1 MKKALALVLTITML
15 FAFCTG
21 MAEGWTA
28 IEPNTGG
35 ESTQAEGGTGLGDI
49 TDDSNEEPEYIPY
62 SSFEDPDDSYES
74 EIPEDMRHI
83 YLDESRLPGGIA
95 PYAVRGVD
103 TYDVRKV
110 RVLISQRNHSES
122 TVRIY
127 GSYAVHDAAG
137 NALFIAQD
145 EAAYTVKAENS
156 AVSLYSAFGT
166 LLYSGASVSFK
177 EFESSHAN
185 NCVKVDSVSMG
196 NSDTDRTYRGDLNI
210 YYFDKTGSYSKRWA
224 GLYLVNNVYMEDYIQ
239 GVVAAEMG
247 KENKQNQAK
256 GWPVEAQKAQAVA
269 ARTFAMNKTGSS
281 LVFDVYDTSKSQA
294 YFGITDWCKA
304 AVQAT
309 AGQILYYD
317 NKVLR
322 VHYTGTNGGD
332 TEVTANYWGEGEK
345 DCGKESVR
353 EDVYDLMV
361 SGKDYVEYAEIPV
374 NYNASN
380 KYVKSLVANVLIP
393 NLTASGYA
401 VSSAAYQSLSIS
413 VPKCLDMSCTHHNRK
428 NMPADQVCNHFC
440 SVDIAFHGVTVNGVQ
455 QIGTV
460 NTNVSEKDFYVNPAN
475 GRPLGFFVTGGLN
488 CYWLKENVT
497 NGVVTSYTIRHARN
511 ASGTGLSQYGAKY
524 RALAGHIYENIL
536 AFYYPDS
543 TIEPLASDIS
553 RPAIQAKP
561 SVKYDARVLGSTA
574 RVFAKKNAAADAIAT
589 IQAGNTVF
597 VDEISGKWAHVSC
610 GSISGYIAASTL
622 ERTAV
627 QVTTANISKNISVW
641 PEPDSMTTAV
651 CTIDKGTVLELI
663 EANAAPGWHKVN
675 TTSGAG
681 YIPARYS
688 SLIFQGSGEQFDEP
702 TGLEDSLSYYGA
714 AIKLT
719 GDYGIR
725 VRFGIDIAA
734 HDGGTIAG
742 YTIKEYGVIADGE
755 KQRAYYTENGAK
767 YDKVSAVA
775 DGMALFAAN
784 IDNIA
789 ALKAE
794 HSFVPYIIAEN
805 AKGEITH
812 YGDEVKLSV
821 YSVAIKLADEYA
833 ADSAEGQYIAALIAQ
848 ANAE

>member
-1 MKKALALVLTITML
+1 ML

-35 ESTQAEGGTGLGDI
+35 ESTQAEGGTGGDYVNG
-49 TDDSNEEPEYIPY
+49 NEEPEYIPC

-74 EIPEDMRHI
+74 EVPEDMRHI

-127 GSYAVHDAAG
+127 GNYAVHDAAG

-177 EFESSHAN
+177 EFESGHAN

-196 NSDTDRTYRGDLNI
+196 NSDTDRTYRGDMNI

-269 ARTFAMNKTGSS
+269 ARTFAMNKTRSS

-345 DCGKESVR
+345 GCGKESVR
-353 EDVYDLMV
+353 EDIYDLMV

-393 NLTASGYA
+393 NLNASGYN

-440 SVDIAFHGVTVNGVQ
+440 SVDIAFYGVTINGTQ

-460 NTNVSEKDFYVNPAN
+460 STNVGEKDFYVD
-475 GRPLGFFVTGGLN
+475 RPLEFFVTGKLKY
-488 CYWLKENVT
+488 YWLKENVT

-524 RALAGHIYENIL
+524 RALEGHKYDAIL
-536 AFYYPDS
+536 DFYFPQS
-543 TIEPLASDIS
+543 SIAPLASDIS

-561 SVKYDARVLGSTA
+561 SVRYDARVLGSTA
-574 RVFAKKNAAADAIAT
+574 RVFSQKSAAADAIAT

-610 GSISGYIAASTL
+610 GSVSGYIAASTL
-622 ERTAV
+622 ERTPV
-627 QVTTANISKNISVW
+627 RVTTANISKNISVW
-641 PEPDSMTTAV
+641 PEPDSMTTAL
-651 CTIDKGTVLELI
+651 CTVEKGTVLELI

-675 TTSGAG
+675 TASGAG

-688 SLIFQGSGEQFDEP
+688 TLIFQGSGEQFDEP
-702 TGLEDSLSYYGA
+702 TGLEGSLSYYGA
-714 AIKLT
+714 AIKLS

-755 KQRAYYTENGAK
+755 KQRAYYTENATR

>member
-1 MKKALALVLTITML
+1 MKKALASVLTITML

-35 ESTQAEGGTGLGDI
+35 ESTQAEGGTGGDYVNG
-49 TDDSNEEPEYIPY
+49 NEEPEYIPC

-74 EIPEDMRHI
+74 EVPEDMRHI

-127 GSYAVHDAAG
+127 GNYAVHDAAG

-177 EFESSHAN
+177 EFESGHAN

-196 NSDTDRTYRGDLNI
+196 NKDTDRTYRGDLNI

-256 GWPVEAQKAQAVA
+256 GWPAEAQKAQAVA
-269 ARTFAMNKTGSS
+269 ARTFAMNKTRSS

-345 DCGKESVR
+345 GCGKESVR

-380 KYVKSLVANVLIP
+380 KYVKSLVDNVLIP

-440 SVDIAFHGVTVNGVQ
+440 SVDIAFYGVTINGTQ

-460 NTNVSEKDFYVNPAN
+460 STNVGEKDFYVD
-475 GRPLGFFVTGGLN
+475 RPLEFFVTGKLKY
-488 CYWLKENVT
+488 YWLKENVT

-524 RALAGHIYENIL
+524 RALDGHKYDAIL
-536 AFYYPDS
+536 DFYFPQS
-543 TIEPLASDIS
+543 SIAPLASDIS

-574 RVFAKKNAAADAIAT
+574 RVFSQKNAAADAIAT

-610 GSISGYIAASTL
+610 GSASGYIAASTL
-622 ERTAV
+622 ERTPV
-627 QVTTANISKNISVW
+627 RVTTANISKSISVW
-641 PEPDSMTTAV
+641 PEPDSMTTAL
-651 CTIDKGTVLELI
+651 CTVEKGTVLELI

-675 TTSGAG
+675 TASGAG

-688 SLIFQGSGEQFDEP
+688 TLIFQGSGEQFDEP

-714 AIKLT
+714 AIKLS

-725 VRFGIDIAA
+725 VRFGIEIAA

-821 YSVAIKLADEYA
+821 YSVALKLADEYA

>member
-1 MKKALALVLTITML
+1 MKKALASVLTITML

-35 ESTQAEGGTGLGDI
+35 EGTQAEGGTGGDYVNG
-49 TDDSNEEPEYIPY
+49 NEEPEYIPC

-74 EIPEDMRHI
+74 EVPEDMRHI

-137 NALFIAQD
+137 NALFIAED

-177 EFESSHAN
+177 EFESGHAN

-196 NSDTDRTYRGDLNI
+196 NKDTDRTYRGDLNI

-224 GLYLVNNVYMEDYIQ
+224 GLYLVNNVYIEDYIQ

-269 ARTFAMNKTGSS
+269 ARTFAMNKTRSS

-345 DCGKESVR
+345 GCGKESVR

-413 VPKCLDMSCTHHNRK
+413 VPKCTIASCTHHNRSS
-428 NMPADQVCNHFC
+428 MTADQVCNHFC
-440 SVDIAFHGVTVNGVQ
+440 SVDIVFYGVTINGTQ

-460 NTNVSEKDFYVNPAN
+460 STNVGEKDFYVD
-475 GRPLGFFVTGGLN
+475 RPLEFFDTGKLKY
-488 CYWLKENVT
+488 YWLKENVT

-524 RALAGHIYENIL
+524 RALEGHKYDAIL
-536 AFYYPDS
+536 DFYFPQSSIDS
-543 TIEPLASDIS
+543 LASDIS

-561 SVKYDARVLGSTA
+561 SVRYDARVLGNDA
-574 RVFAKKNAAADAIAT
+574 RVFSQKSAAADAIAT

-610 GSISGYIAASTL
+610 GSVSGYIAASTL

-627 QVTTANISKNISVW
+627 RVTTANISKNISVW
-641 PEPDSMTTAV
+641 PEPDSMTTAL
-651 CTIDKGTVLELI
+651 CTVEKGTVLELI

-675 TTSGAG
+675 TTSGVG

-688 SLIFQGSGEQFDEP
+688 TLIFQGSGEQFDEP

-714 AIKLT
+714 AIKLS

-755 KQRAYYTENGAK
+755 KQRAYYTENATR

>member
-35 ESTQAEGGTGLGDI
+35 ESTQAEGGTGGDYVNGN
-49 TDDSNEEPEYIPY
+49 DEPEYIPC

-127 GSYAVHDAAG
+127 GNYAVHDAAG
-137 NALFIAQD
+137 NALFIAED

-177 EFESSHAN
+177 EFESGHAN

-269 ARTFAMNKTGSS
+269 ARTFAMNKTRSS

-332 TEVTANYWGEGEK
+332 TEVTANYWGEGETG
-345 DCGKESVR
+345 CGKESVR
-353 EDVYDLMV
+353 EDIYDLMV
-361 SGKDYVEYAEIPV
+361 SGKNYVEYVEIPV
-374 NYNASN
+374 SYIASN
-380 KYVKSLVANVLIP
+380 AYVQSLVANVLIP
-393 NLTASGYA
+393 NLNASGYN

-440 SVDIAFHGVTVNGVQ
+440 SVDIAFYGVTINGTQ

-460 NTNVSEKDFYVNPAN
+460 STNVGEKDFYVNPAN
-475 GRPLGFFVTGGLN
+475 GRPLGFFVTGGLK

-524 RALAGHIYENIL
+524 RALDGHKYDSIL
-536 AFYYPDS
+536 DFYFPQS
-543 TIEPLASDIS
+543 TIAPLASDIS

-561 SVKYDARVLGSTA
+561 SVRYDARVLGSTA
-574 RVFAKKNAAADAIAT
+574 RVFSQKSAASAVIAA

-597 VDEISGKWAHVSC
+597 VDDISGKWAHVSC
-610 GSISGYIAASTL
+610 GSVSGYIAASTL
-622 ERTAV
+622 ERTPV
-627 QVTTANISKNISVW
+627 RVTTANISKNISVW
-641 PEPDSMTTAV
+641 PEPDSMTTAL
-651 CTIDKGTVLELI
+651 CTVDKGTVLELI

-675 TTSGAG
+675 TTSGVG
-681 YIPARYS
+681 YIPVRYS
-688 SLIFQGSGEQFDEP
+688 ALIFQGSGEQLDEP
-702 TGLEDSLSYYGA
+702 TGLEGSLSYYGA
-714 AIKLT
+714 AIKLS

-725 VRFGIDIAA
+725 VRFGIEIAA

-794 HSFVPYIIAEN
+794 HSFRPYIIAEN

-833 ADSAEGQYIAALIAQ
+833 ADSAEGQYIAALIAK

>member
-1 MKKALALVLTITML
+1 MKKALASVLTITML

-35 ESTQAEGGTGLGDI
+35 ESTQAEGGTGGDYVNG
-49 TDDSNEEPEYIPY
+49 NEEPEYIPC

-177 EFESSHAN
+177 EFESGHAN

-196 NSDTDRTYRGDLNI
+196 NKDTDRTYRGDLNI

-224 GLYLVNNVYMEDYIQ
+224 GLYLVNNVYIEDYIQ

-269 ARTFAMNKTGSS
+269 ARTFAMNKTRSS

-332 TEVTANYWGEGEK
+332 TEVKANYWGEGEK
-345 DCGKESVR
+345 GCGKESVR

-413 VPKCLDMSCTHHNRK
+413 VPKCTIASCTHHNRSS
-428 NMPADQVCNHFC
+428 MTADQVCNHFC
-440 SVDIAFHGVTVNGVQ
+440 SVDIVFYGVTINGTQ

-460 NTNVSEKDFYVNPAN
+460 STNVGEKDFYVD
-475 GRPLGFFVTGGLN
+475 RPLEFFDTGKLKY
-488 CYWLKENVT
+488 YWLKENVT

-524 RALAGHIYENIL
+524 RALEGHKYDAIL
-536 AFYYPDS
+536 DFYFPQSSIDS
-543 TIEPLASDIS
+543 LASDIS

-561 SVKYDARVLGSTA
+561 SVRYDARVLGNDA
-574 RVFAKKNAAADAIAT
+574 RVFSQKSAAADAIAT

-610 GSISGYIAASTL
+610 GSVSGYIAASTL

-627 QVTTANISKNISVW
+627 RVTTANISKNISVW
-641 PEPDSMTTAV
+641 PEPDSMTTAL
-651 CTIDKGTVLELI
+651 CTVEKGTVLELI

-675 TTSGAG
+675 TTSGVG

-688 SLIFQGSGEQFDEP
+688 TLIFQGSGEQFDEP

-714 AIKLT
+714 AIKLS

-794 HSFVPYIIAEN
+794 YSFRPYIIAEN

-821 YSVAIKLADEYA
+821 YSVALKLADEYA

>member
-1 MKKALALVLTITML
+1 MKKALASVLTITML

-35 ESTQAEGGTGLGDI
+35 ESTQAEGGTGGDYVNG
-49 TDDSNEEPEYIPY
+49 NEEPEYIPC

-74 EIPEDMRHI
+74 EVPEDMRHI

-127 GSYAVHDAAG
+127 GNYAVHDAAG
-137 NALFIAQD
+137 NALFIAED

-177 EFESSHAN
+177 EFESGHAN

-196 NSDTDRTYRGDLNI
+196 NKDTDRTYRGDLNI

-256 GWPVEAQKAQAVA
+256 GWPAEAQKAQAVA
-269 ARTFAMNKTGSS
+269 ARTFAMNKTRSS

-345 DCGKESVR
+345 GCGKESVR

-380 KYVKSLVANVLIP
+380 KYVKSLVDNVLIP

-440 SVDIAFHGVTVNGVQ
+440 SVDIAFYGVTINGTQ

-460 NTNVSEKDFYVNPAN
+460 STNVGEKDFYVD
-475 GRPLGFFVTGGLN
+475 RPLEFFVTGKLKY
-488 CYWLKENVT
+488 YWLKENVT

-524 RALAGHIYENIL
+524 RALDGHKYDAIL
-536 AFYYPDS
+536 DFYFPQS
-543 TIEPLASDIS
+543 SIAPLASDIS

-589 IQAGNTVF
+589 IQADNTVF
-597 VDEISGKWAHVSC
+597 VNEISGKWAHVSC
-610 GSISGYIAASTL
+610 GSASGYIAASTL
-622 ERTAV
+622 ERTPV
-627 QVTTANISKNISVW
+627 RVTTANISKSISVW
-641 PEPDSMTTAV
+641 PEPDSMTTAL
-651 CTIDKGTVLELI
+651 CTVEKGTVLELI

-675 TTSGAG
+675 TASGAG
-681 YIPARYS
+681 YIPVRYS
-688 SLIFQGSGEQFDEP
+688 ALIFQGSGEQLDEP

-714 AIKLT
+714 AIKLS

-821 YSVAIKLADEYA
+821 YSVALKLADEYA

>member
-1 MKKALALVLTITML
+1 MKKALASVLTITML

-35 ESTQAEGGTGLGDI
+35 ESTQAEGGTGGDYVNG
-49 TDDSNEEPEYIPY
+49 NEEPEYIPC

-74 EIPEDMRHI
+74 EVPEDMRHI

-127 GSYAVHDAAG
+127 GNYAVHDAAG

-177 EFESSHAN
+177 EFESGHAN

-196 NSDTDRTYRGDLNI
+196 NKDTDRTYRGDLNI

-256 GWPVEAQKAQAVA
+256 GWPAEAQKAQAVA
-269 ARTFAMNKTGSS
+269 ARTFAMNKTRSS

-294 YFGITDWCKA
+294 YFVITDWCKA

-345 DCGKESVR
+345 GCGKESVR

-380 KYVKSLVANVLIP
+380 KYVKSLVDNVLIP

-440 SVDIAFHGVTVNGVQ
+440 SVDIAFYGVTINGTQ

-460 NTNVSEKDFYVNPAN
+460 STNVGEKDFYVD
-475 GRPLGFFVTGGLN
+475 RPLEFFVTGKLKY
-488 CYWLKENVT
+488 YWLKENVT

-524 RALAGHIYENIL
+524 RALDGHKYDAIL
-536 AFYYPDS
+536 DFYFPQS
-543 TIEPLASDIS
+543 SIAPLASDIS

-589 IQAGNTVF
+589 IQADNTVF
-597 VDEISGKWAHVSC
+597 VNEISGKWAHVSC
-610 GSISGYIAASTL
+610 GSASGYIAASTL
-622 ERTAV
+622 ERTPV
-627 QVTTANISKNISVW
+627 RVTTANISKSISVW
-641 PEPDSMTTAV
+641 PEPDSMTTAL
-651 CTIDKGTVLELI
+651 CTVEKGTVLELI
-663 EANAAPGWHKVN
+663 EANAVPGWHKVN
-675 TTSGAG
+675 TASGAG
-681 YIPARYS
+681 YIPVRYS
-688 SLIFQGSGEQFDEP
+688 ALIFQGSGEQFDEP

-714 AIKLT
+714 AIKLS

-821 YSVAIKLADEYA
+821 YSVALKLADEYA

>member
-1 MKKALALVLTITML
+1 MKKTLALVLTITML

-35 ESTQAEGGTGLGDI
+35 ESTQAEGGTGGDYVNG
-49 TDDSNEEPEYIPY
+49 NEEPEYIPC

-110 RVLISQRNHSES
+110 RVLLSQKDHTMS
-122 TVRIY
+122 TIRTY
-127 GSYAVHDAAG
+127 GNYAVHDAAG
-137 NALFIAQD
+137 NALFIAED

-269 ARTFAMNKTGSS
+269 ARTFAMTKTRSS
-281 LVFDVYDTSKSQA
+281 LVFDVDDTSKSQA

-304 AVQAT
+304 AVPAT
-309 AGQILYYD
+309 AGNILYYEG
-317 NKVLR
+317 KVLR

-345 DCGKESVR
+345 GCGKESVR
-353 EDVYDLMV
+353 EDIYDLKV
-361 SGKDYVEYAEIPV
+361 SGKNYVEYVEIPV
-374 NYNASN
+374 SYIASN
-380 KYVKSLVANVLIP
+380 AYVQSLVANVLIP
-393 NLTASGYA
+393 NLNASGYN

-440 SVDIAFHGVTVNGVQ
+440 SVDIAFYGVTVNGVQ

-475 GRPLGFFVTGGLN
+475 GRPLGFFVTGGLK

-497 NGVVTSYTIRHARN
+497 NGIVTSYTIRHARN

-524 RALAGHIYENIL
+524 RALEGHKYDAIL
-536 AFYYPDS
+536 DFYFPQSSIDS
-543 TIEPLASDIS
+543 LASDIS

-622 ERTAV
+622 ERTPV
-627 QVTTANISKNISVW
+627 RVTTANISKNISVW
-641 PEPDSMTTAV
+641 PEPDSMTTAL
-651 CTIDKGTVLELI
+651 CTVEKGTVLELI

-675 TTSGAG
+675 TASGAG
-681 YIPARYS
+681 YIPVRYS
-688 SLIFQGSGEQFDEP
+688 ALIFQGSGEQFDEP
-702 TGLEDSLSYYGA
+702 TGLEGSLSYYGA
-714 AIKLT
+714 AIKLS

-725 VRFGIDIAA
+725 VRFGIEIAA

-821 YSVAIKLADEYA
+821 YSVAEKLKGEYA
-833 ADSAEGQYIAALIAQ
+833 QDSAEGQYIAALIAQ

>member
-1 MKKALALVLTITML
+1 MKKALASVLTITML

-35 ESTQAEGGTGLGDI
+35 ESTQAEGGTGGDYVNG
-49 TDDSNEEPEYIPY
+49 NEEPEYIPC

-74 EIPEDMRHI
+74 EVPEDMRHI

-127 GSYAVHDAAG
+127 GNYAVHDAAG

-177 EFESSHAN
+177 EFESGHAN

-256 GWPVEAQKAQAVA
+256 GWPAEAQKAQAVA
-269 ARTFAMNKTGSS
+269 ARTFAMNKTRSS

-332 TEVTANYWGEGEK
+332 TEVTANYWGEGETG
-345 DCGKESVR
+345 CGKESVR
-353 EDVYDLMV
+353 EDIYDLMV
-361 SGKDYVEYAEIPV
+361 SGKNYVEYAEIPV

-393 NLTASGYA
+393 NLNASGYN

-440 SVDIAFHGVTVNGVQ
+440 SVDIAFYGVTINGTQ

-460 NTNVSEKDFYVNPAN
+460 STNVGEKDFYVD
-475 GRPLGFFVTGGLN
+475 RPLEFFVTGKLKY
-488 CYWLKENVT
+488 YWLKENVT

-524 RALAGHIYENIL
+524 RALDGHKYDAIL
-536 AFYYPDS
+536 DFYFPQS
-543 TIEPLASDIS
+543 SIAPLASDIS

-574 RVFAKKNAAADAIAT
+574 RVFSQKSAAADAIAT

-610 GSISGYIAASTL
+610 GSVSGYIAASTL
-622 ERTAV
+622 ERTPV
-627 QVTTANISKNISVW
+627 RVTTANISKNISVW
-641 PEPDSMTTAV
+641 PEPDSMTTAL
-651 CTIDKGTVLELI
+651 CTVEKGTVLELI

-675 TTSGAG
+675 TASGAG
-681 YIPARYS
+681 YIPVRYS
-688 SLIFQGSGEQFDEP
+688 ALIFQGSGEQLDEP

-714 AIKLT
+714 AIKLS

-821 YSVAIKLADEYA
+821 YSVALKLADEYA

-848 ANAE
+848 ADAE

>member
-35 ESTQAEGGTGLGDI
+35 ESTQAEGGTGGDYVNG
-49 TDDSNEEPEYIPY
+49 NEEPEYIPC

-137 NALFIAQD
+137 NALFIAED

-156 AVSLYSAFGT
+156 AVSLYSTFGT

-177 EFESSHAN
+177 EFESGHAN

-269 ARTFAMNKTGSS
+269 ARTFAMNKTRSS

-332 TEVTANYWGEGEK
+332 TEVTANYWGEGETG
-345 DCGKESVR
+345 CGKESVR

-361 SGKDYVEYAEIPV
+361 SGKNYVEYAEIPV

-440 SVDIAFHGVTVNGVQ
+440 SVDIAFYGVTINGTQ

-460 NTNVSEKDFYVNPAN
+460 STNVGEKDFYVD
-475 GRPLGFFVTGGLN
+475 RPLEFFVTGKLKY
-488 CYWLKENVT
+488 YWLKENVT

-524 RALAGHIYENIL
+524 RALEGHKYDAIL
-536 AFYYPDS
+536 DFYFPQSSIDS
-543 TIEPLASDIS
+543 LASDIS

-574 RVFAKKNAAADAIAT
+574 RVFSQKSAASAVIAA
-589 IQAGNTVF
+589 IQAGETVF
-597 VDEISGKWAHVSC
+597 VSDIGGKWAHVSC
-610 GSISGYIAASTL
+610 GSVSGYIAASTL
-622 ERTAV
+622 ERTPV
-627 QVTTANISKNISVW
+627 RVTTANISKNISVW
-641 PEPDSMTTAV
+641 PEPDSMTTAL
-651 CTIDKGTVLELI
+651 CTVEKGTVLELI

-688 SLIFQGSGEQFDEP
+688 TLIFQGSGEQFDEP

-714 AIKLT
+714 AIKLS

-794 HSFVPYIIAEN
+794 HSFRPYIIAEN

>member
-1 MKKALALVLTITML
+1 MKKALASVLTITML

-35 ESTQAEGGTGLGDI
+35 ESTQAEGGTGGDYVNG
-49 TDDSNEEPEYIPY
+49 NEEPEYIPC

-127 GSYAVHDAAG
+127 GNYAVHDAAG

-177 EFESSHAN
+177 EFESGHAN

-196 NSDTDRTYRGDLNI
+196 NKDTDRTYRGDLNI

-256 GWPVEAQKAQAVA
+256 GWPAEAQKAQAVA
-269 ARTFAMNKTGSS
+269 ARTFAMNKTRSS

-345 DCGKESVR
+345 GCGKESVR
-353 EDVYDLMV
+353 EDIYDLMV

-380 KYVKSLVANVLIP
+380 KYVKSLVDNVLIP

-440 SVDIAFHGVTVNGVQ
+440 SVDIAFYGVTINGTQ

-460 NTNVSEKDFYVNPAN
+460 STNVGEKDFYVD
-475 GRPLGFFVTGGLN
+475 RPLEFFVTGKLKY
-488 CYWLKENVT
+488 YWLKENVT

-524 RALAGHIYENIL
+524 RALDGHKYDAIL
-536 AFYYPDS
+536 DFYFPQS
-543 TIEPLASDIS
+543 SIAPLASDIS

-589 IQAGNTVF
+589 IQADNTVF
-597 VDEISGKWAHVSC
+597 VNEISGKWAHVSC
-610 GSISGYIAASTL
+610 GSASGYIAASTL
-622 ERTAV
+622 ERTPV
-627 QVTTANISKNISVW
+627 RVTTANISKSISVW
-641 PEPDSMTTAV
+641 PEPDSMTTAL
-651 CTIDKGTVLELI
+651 CTVEKGTVLELI
-663 EANAAPGWHKVN
+663 EANAVPGWHKVN
-675 TTSGAG
+675 TASGAG
-681 YIPARYS
+681 YIPVRYS
-688 SLIFQGSGEQFDEP
+688 ALIFQGSGEQFDEP

-714 AIKLT
+714 AIKLS

-821 YSVAIKLADEYA
+821 YSVALKLADEYA

>member
-1 MKKALALVLTITML
+1 MKKALAFVLTITML

-35 ESTQAEGGTGLGDI
+35 ESTQAEGGTGGDYVNG
-49 TDDSNEEPEYIPY
+49 NEEPEYIPC

-127 GSYAVHDAAG
+127 GNYAVHDAAG
-137 NALFIAQD
+137 NALFIAED

-177 EFESSHAN
+177 EFESGHAN

-256 GWPVEAQKAQAVA
+256 GWPIEAQKAQAVA
-269 ARTFAMNKTGSS
+269 ARTFAMNKTRSS

-332 TEVTANYWGEGEK
+332 TEVTANYWGEGETG
-345 DCGKESVR
+345 CGKESVR
-353 EDVYDLMV
+353 EDIYDLKV

-393 NLTASGYA
+393 NLTAKGYA

-440 SVDIAFHGVTVNGVQ
+440 SVDIAFYGVTINGTQ

-460 NTNVSEKDFYVNPAN
+460 STNVGEKDFYVD
-475 GRPLGFFVTGGLN
+475 RPLEFFVTGKLKY
-488 CYWLKENVT
+488 YWLKENVT

-524 RALAGHIYENIL
+524 RALEGHKYDAIL
-536 AFYYPDS
+536 DFYFPQS
-543 TIEPLASDIS
+543 SIAPLASDIS

-561 SVKYDARVLGSTA
+561 SVRYDARVLGSTA
-574 RVFAKKNAAADAIAT
+574 RVFSQKSAASAVIAA

-597 VDEISGKWAHVSC
+597 VDDISGKWAHVSC
-610 GSISGYIAASTL
+610 GSVSGYIAASTL
-622 ERTAV
+622 ERTPV
-627 QVTTANISKNISVW
+627 RVTTANISKNISVW
-641 PEPDSMTTAV
+641 PEPDSMTTAL
-651 CTIDKGTVLELI
+651 CTVEKGVVLELI
-663 EANAAPGWHKVN
+663 EADAAPGWHKVN
-675 TTSGAG
+675 TASGVG
-681 YIPARYS
+681 YIPVRYS
-688 SLIFQGSGEQFDEP
+688 TLIFQGSGERFDEP
-702 TGLEDSLSYYGA
+702 TGLEGSLSYYGA
-714 AIKLT
+714 AIKLS

-725 VRFGIDIAA
+725 VRFGIEIAA

-794 HSFVPYIIAEN
+794 HSFRPYIIAEN

>member
-1 MKKALALVLTITML
+1 MKKALASVLTITML

-35 ESTQAEGGTGLGDI
+35 ESTQAEGGTGGDYVNG
-49 TDDSNEEPEYIPY
+49 NEEPEYIPC

-74 EIPEDMRHI
+74 EVPEDMRHI

-127 GSYAVHDAAG
+127 GNYAVHDAAG

-177 EFESSHAN
+177 EFESGHAN

-196 NSDTDRTYRGDLNI
+196 NKDTDRTYRGDLNI

-269 ARTFAMNKTGSS
+269 ARTFAMNKTRSS

-345 DCGKESVR
+345 GCGKENVR
-353 EDVYDLMV
+353 EDIYDLMV

-393 NLTASGYA
+393 NLTAKGYA

-440 SVDIAFHGVTVNGVQ
+440 SVDIAFYGVTINGTQ

-460 NTNVSEKDFYVNPAN
+460 STNVGEKDFYVD
-475 GRPLGFFVTGGLN
+475 RPLEFFVTGKLKY
-488 CYWLKENVT
+488 YWLKENVT

-524 RALAGHIYENIL
+524 RALDGHKYDAIL
-536 AFYYPDS
+536 DFYFPQS
-543 TIEPLASDIS
+543 SIAPLASDIS

-574 RVFAKKNAAADAIAT
+574 RVFTKKNAAADAIAT
-589 IQAGNTVF
+589 IQADNTVF
-597 VDEISGKWAHVSC
+597 VNEISGKWAHVSC
-610 GSISGYIAASTL
+610 GSASGYIAASTL
-622 ERTAV
+622 ERTPV
-627 QVTTANISKNISVW
+627 RVTTANISKNISVW
-641 PEPDSMTTAV
+641 PEPDSMTTAL
-651 CTIDKGTVLELI
+651 CTVEKGTVLELI

-675 TTSGAG
+675 TASGAG
-681 YIPARYS
+681 YIPVRYS
-688 SLIFQGSGEQFDEP
+688 ALIFQGSGEQLDEP

-714 AIKLT
+714 AIKLS

-725 VRFGIDIAA
+725 VRFGIEIAA

-821 YSVAIKLADEYA
+821 YSVAVKLKGEYA
-833 ADSAEGQYIAALIAQ
+833 QDSAEGQYIAALIAK

>member
-1 MKKALALVLTITML
+1 MKKTLASVLTITML

-35 ESTQAEGGTGLGDI
+35 ESTQAEGGTGGDYVNGN
-49 TDDSNEEPEYIPY
+49 DEPEYIPC

-122 TVRIY
+122 IVRIY
-127 GSYAVHDAAG
+127 GNYAVHDAAG
-137 NALFIAQD
+137 NALFIAED

-177 EFESSHAN
+177 EFESGHAN

-196 NSDTDRTYRGDLNI
+196 NKDTDRTYRGDMNI

-269 ARTFAMNKTGSS
+269 ARTFAMNKTRSS

-345 DCGKESVR
+345 GCGKESVR

-380 KYVKSLVANVLIP
+380 KYVKSLVDNVLIP

-413 VPKCLDMSCTHHNRK
+413 VPKCTIASCTHHNRSS
-428 NMPADQVCNHFC
+428 MTADQVCNHFC
-440 SVDIAFHGVTVNGVQ
+440 SIDIVFYGVTINGTQ

-460 NTNVSEKDFYVNPAN
+460 STNVGEKDFYVD
-475 GRPLGFFVTGGLN
+475 RPLEFFVTGKLKY
-488 CYWLKENVT
+488 YWLKENVT

-524 RALAGHIYENIL
+524 RALDGHKYDAIL
-536 AFYYPDS
+536 DFYFPQSSIDS
-543 TIEPLASDIS
+543 LASDIS

-589 IQAGNTVF
+589 IQAGETVF
-597 VDEISGKWAHVSC
+597 VSEISGRWAYVSC

-641 PEPDSMTTAV
+641 PEPDSMTTAL
-651 CTIDKGTVLELI
+651 CTVEKGTVLELI

-675 TTSGAG
+675 TASGAG
-681 YIPARYS
+681 YIPVRYS
-688 SLIFQGSGEQFDEP
+688 TLIFQGSGEQFDEP
-702 TGLEDSLSYYGA
+702 TGTGLEDSLSYYGA

-725 VRFGIDIAA
+725 VRFDIDIAA

-742 YTIKEYGVIADGE
+742 YTIKEYGVIVDG
-755 KQRAYYTENGAK
+755 KAHRAYYTENGTK

-784 IDNIA
+784 IDNIS

-794 HSFVPYIIAEN
+794 HSFVPYIIVGN
-805 AKGEITH
+805 ANGEITH

-821 YSVAIKLADEYA
+821 YSVALKLADEYA

>member
-35 ESTQAEGGTGLGDI
+35 EGTQAEGGTGGDYVNG
-49 TDDSNEEPEYIPY
+49 NEEPEYIPC

-74 EIPEDMRHI
+74 EVPEDMRHI

-127 GSYAVHDAAG
+127 GNYAVHDAAG

-196 NSDTDRTYRGDLNI
+196 NSDTDRTYRGDMNI

-309 AGQILYYD
+309 AGNILYYEG
-317 NKVLR
+317 KVLR

-332 TEVTANYWGEGEK
+332 TEVTANYWGEGETG
-345 DCGKESVR
+345 CGKESVR
-353 EDVYDLMV
+353 EDIYDLKV
-361 SGKDYVEYAEIPV
+361 SGKNYVEYAEIPV

-380 KYVKSLVANVLIP
+380 KYVKSLVDNVLIP
-393 NLTASGYA
+393 NLNASGYN

-413 VPKCLDMSCTHHNRK
+413 VPKCTIASCTHHNRSS
-428 NMPADQVCNHFC
+428 MTADQVCNHFC
-440 SVDIAFHGVTVNGVQ
+440 SVDIVFYGVTINGTQ

-460 NTNVSEKDFYVNPAN
+460 STNVGEKDFYVD
-475 GRPLGFFVTGGLN
+475 RPLEFFDTGKLKY
-488 CYWLKENVT
+488 YWLKENVT

-524 RALAGHIYENIL
+524 RALEGHKYDAIL
-536 AFYYPDS
+536 DFYFPQSSIDS
-543 TIEPLASDIS
+543 LASDIS

-561 SVKYDARVLGSTA
+561 SVRYDARVLGNDA
-574 RVFAKKNAAADAIAT
+574 RVFSQKSAAADAIAT

-610 GSISGYIAASTL
+610 GSVSGYIAASTL

-627 QVTTANISKNISVW
+627 RVTTANISKNISVW
-641 PEPDSMTTAV
+641 PEPDSMTTAL
-651 CTIDKGTVLELI
+651 CTVEKGTVLELI

-675 TTSGAG
+675 TTSGVG

-688 SLIFQGSGEQFDEP
+688 TLIFQGSGEQFDEP

-714 AIKLT
+714 AIKLS

-755 KQRAYYTENGAK
+755 KQRAYYTENATR

>member
-1 MKKALALVLTITML
+1 MKKALASVLTITML

-35 ESTQAEGGTGLGDI
+35 ESTQAEGGTGGDYVNG
-49 TDDSNEEPEYIPY
+49 NEEPEYIPC

-74 EIPEDMRHI
+74 EVPEDMRHI

-127 GSYAVHDAAG
+127 GNYAVHDAAG

-177 EFESSHAN
+177 EFESGHAN

-196 NSDTDRTYRGDLNI
+196 NKDTDRTYRGDLNI

-256 GWPVEAQKAQAVA
+256 GWPAEAQKAQAVA
-269 ARTFAMNKTGSS
+269 ARTFAMNKTRSS

-345 DCGKESVR
+345 GCGKESVR

-393 NLTASGYA
+393 NLNASGYN

-440 SVDIAFHGVTVNGVQ
+440 SVDIAFYGVTINGTQ

-460 NTNVSEKDFYVNPAN
+460 STNVGEKDFYVD
-475 GRPLGFFVTGGLN
+475 RPLEFFVTGKLKY
-488 CYWLKENVT
+488 YWLKENVT

-524 RALAGHIYENIL
+524 RALDGHKYDAIL
-536 AFYYPDS
+536 DFYFPQS
-543 TIEPLASDIS
+543 SIAPLASDIS

-589 IQAGNTVF
+589 IQADNTVF
-597 VDEISGKWAHVSC
+597 VNEISGKWAHVSC
-610 GSISGYIAASTL
+610 GSASGYIAASTL
-622 ERTAV
+622 ERTPV
-627 QVTTANISKNISVW
+627 RVTTANISKSISVW
-641 PEPDSMTTAV
+641 PEPDSMTTAL
-651 CTIDKGTVLELI
+651 CTVEKGTVLELI

-675 TTSGAG
+675 TASGAG
-681 YIPARYS
+681 YIPVRYS
-688 SLIFQGSGEQFDEP
+688 ALIFQGSGEQFDEP

-714 AIKLT
+714 AIKLS

-821 YSVAIKLADEYA
+821 YSVALKLADEYA

-848 ANAE
+848 ADAE

>member
-1 MKKALALVLTITML
+1 MKKALASVLTITML

-35 ESTQAEGGTGLGDI
+35 ESTQAEGGTGGDYVNG
-49 TDDSNEEPEYIPY
+49 NEEPEYIPC

-127 GSYAVHDAAG
+127 GNYAVHDAAG

-177 EFESSHAN
+177 EFESGHAN

-196 NSDTDRTYRGDLNI
+196 NKDTDRTYRGDLNI

-256 GWPVEAQKAQAVA
+256 GWPAEAQKAQAVA
-269 ARTFAMNKTGSS
+269 ARTFAMNKTRSS

-332 TEVTANYWGEGEK
+332 TEVTANYWGEGETG
-345 DCGKESVR
+345 CGKESVR
-353 EDVYDLMV
+353 EDIYDLMV
-361 SGKDYVEYAEIPV
+361 SGKNYVEYAEIPV

-393 NLTASGYA
+393 NLNASGYN

-440 SVDIAFHGVTVNGVQ
+440 SVDIAFYGVTINGTQ

-460 NTNVSEKDFYVNPAN
+460 STNVGEKDFYVD
-475 GRPLGFFVTGGLN
+475 RPLEFFVTGKLKY
-488 CYWLKENVT
+488 YWLKENVT

-524 RALAGHIYENIL
+524 RALDGHKYDAIL
-536 AFYYPDS
+536 DFYFPQS
-543 TIEPLASDIS
+543 SIAPLASDIS

-574 RVFAKKNAAADAIAT
+574 RVFSQKSAAADAIAT

-610 GSISGYIAASTL
+610 GSVSGYIAASTL
-622 ERTAV
+622 ERTPV
-627 QVTTANISKNISVW
+627 RVTTANISKNISVW
-641 PEPDSMTTAV
+641 PEPDSMTTAL
-651 CTIDKGTVLELI
+651 CTVEKGTVLELI

-675 TTSGAG
+675 TASGAG
-681 YIPARYS
+681 YIPVRYS
-688 SLIFQGSGEQFDEP
+688 ALIFQGSGEQLDEP

-714 AIKLT
+714 AIKLS

-821 YSVAIKLADEYA
+821 YSVALKLADEYA
-833 ADSAEGQYIAALIAQ
+833 ADSAEGQYIAALIA
-848 ANAE
+848 

>member
-35 ESTQAEGGTGLGDI
+35 ESTQAEGGTGGEGAF
-49 TDDSNEEPEYIPY
+49 TADDGYTEPEKIYG
-62 SSFEDPDDSYES
+62 EGDEGYES
-74 EIPEDMRHI
+74 EVPEELRHL
-83 YLDESRLPGGIA
+83 YLEEQSRIST
-95 PYAVRGVD
+95 YANDVR
-103 TYDVRKV
+103 DVRKV
-110 RVLISQRNHSES
+110 RVLISQKNRSES

-127 GSYAVHDAAG
+127 GNYAVHDAAG

-177 EFESSHAN
+177 EFAGNDAN
-185 NCVKVDSVSMG
+185 NCVKVSSVSMG
-196 NSDTDRTYRGDLNI
+196 NDVTDRTYRGDMEV
-210 YYFDKTGSYSKRWA
+210 YYFAKSGNYDSYWN
-224 GLYLVNNVYMEDYIQ
+224 GLYVVNEVYIEDYLE
-239 GVVAAEMG
+239 GVVAAEVG
-247 KENKQNQAK
+247 A
-256 GWPVEAQKAQAVA
+256 GYRDAAQQAQAIVSRA
-269 ARTFAMNKTGSS
+269 FAIQSS
-281 LVFDVYDTSKSQA
+281 SKKRVFDMRDTSASQA
-294 YFGITDWCKA
+294 YFGMTDICRA

-309 AGQILYYD
+309 AGQTLYYYGD
-317 NKVLR
+317 YLR
-322 VHYTGTNGGD
+322 VHFGGTNGGE
-332 TEVTANYWGEGEK
+332 TEITNNQWSGYEFCGE
-345 DCGKESVR
+345 ESVR
-353 EDVYDLMV
+353 EDAYDLASTSKYVETVTIPASPSGSETEVQSLITNALIPALNSAGRSVTAATV
-361 SGKDYVEYAEIPV
+361 SGISMETRCDD
-374 NYNASN
+374 
-380 KYVKSLVANVLIP
+380 KS
-393 NLTASGYA
+393 
-401 VSSAAYQSLSIS
+401 
-413 VPKCLDMSCTHHNRK
+413 CRHHHRDK
-428 NMPADQVCNHFC
+428 TPGQVCNHFC
-440 SVDIAFHGVTVNGVQ
+440 SVDITFTGINATGAGYISQYTVNL
-455 QIGTV
+455 TE
-460 NTNVSEKDFYVNPAN
+460 NDFFIKPNN
-475 GRPLGFFVTGGLN
+475 GRPLVFFSQGS
-488 CYWLKENVT
+488 CSRYWLIKNYT
-497 NGVVTSYTIRHARN
+497 GNTVTSYTIRHARY
-511 ASGTGLSQYGAKY
+511 GGGVGLSQYGANY
-524 RALAGHIYENIL
+524 RAVKGQSVSDIL
-536 AFYYPDS
+536 AFHYPNS
-543 TIEPLASDIS
+543 TIAPLASDIS

-561 SVKYDARVLGSTA
+561 SVRYDARVLGSTA

-610 GSISGYIAASTL
+610 GSVSGYIAASTL
-622 ERTAV
+622 ERTPV
-627 QVTTANISKNISVW
+627 QVTTANISSSITVRKS
-641 PEPDSMTTAV
+641 PDSRTDPVYTAN
-651 CTIDKGTVLELI
+651 KGVVLELI
-663 EANAAPGWHKVN
+663 EVNAAPGWHKVN
-675 TTSGAG
+675 TASGAG

-688 SLIFQGSGEQFDEP
+688 SLIFQGSGEQLDEP

-775 DGMALFAAN
+775 DGLALFAAN

-821 YSVAIKLADEYA
+821 YSVAVKLADEYA

>member
-1 MKKALALVLTITML
+1 MKKALAFVLTITML

-35 ESTQAEGGTGLGDI
+35 EGTQAEGGTGGDYVNG
-49 TDDSNEEPEYIPY
+49 NEEPEYIPC

-74 EIPEDMRHI
+74 EVPEDMRHI

-137 NALFIAQD
+137 NALFIAED

-177 EFESSHAN
+177 EFESGHAN

-196 NSDTDRTYRGDLNI
+196 NKDTDRTYRGDLNI

-224 GLYLVNNVYMEDYIQ
+224 GLYLVNNVYIEDYIQ

-269 ARTFAMNKTGSS
+269 ARTFAMNKTRSS

-345 DCGKESVR
+345 GCGKESVR

-413 VPKCLDMSCTHHNRK
+413 VPKCTIASCTHHNRSS
-428 NMPADQVCNHFC
+428 MTADQVCNHFC
-440 SVDIAFHGVTVNGVQ
+440 SVDIVFYGVTINGTQ

-460 NTNVSEKDFYVNPAN
+460 STNVGEKDFYVD
-475 GRPLGFFVTGGLN
+475 RPLEFFDTGKLKY
-488 CYWLKENVT
+488 YWLKENVT

-524 RALAGHIYENIL
+524 RALEGHKYDAIL
-536 AFYYPDS
+536 DFYFPQSSIDS
-543 TIEPLASDIS
+543 LASDIS

-561 SVKYDARVLGSTA
+561 SVRYDARVLGNDA
-574 RVFAKKNAAADAIAT
+574 RVFSQKSAAADAIAT

-610 GSISGYIAASTL
+610 GSVSGYIAASTL

-627 QVTTANISKNISVW
+627 RVTTANISKNISVW
-641 PEPDSMTTAV
+641 PEPDSMTTAL
-651 CTIDKGTVLELI
+651 CTVEKGTVLELI

-675 TTSGAG
+675 TTSGVG

-688 SLIFQGSGEQFDEP
+688 TLIFQGSGEQFDEP

-714 AIKLT
+714 AIKLS

-755 KQRAYYTENGAK
+755 KQRAYYTENATR

>member
-35 ESTQAEGGTGLGDI
+35 ESTQAEGGTGGDYVNG
-49 TDDSNEEPEYIPY
+49 NEEPEYIPC

-127 GSYAVHDAAG
+127 GNYAVHDAAG

-177 EFESSHAN
+177 EFESGHAN
-185 NCVKVDSVSMG
+185 NCVKVSSVSNG
-196 NSDTDRTYRGDLNI
+196 TEATDRTYRGDLNI

-269 ARTFAMNKTGSS
+269 ARTFAMNKTTSS

-332 TEVTANYWGEGEK
+332 TEVTANYWGEGETG
-345 DCGKESVR
+345 CGKESVR
-353 EDVYDLMV
+353 EDIYDLMV

-380 KYVKSLVANVLIP
+380 KYVKSLVDNVLIP

-440 SVDIAFHGVTVNGVQ
+440 SVDIAFYGVTINGTQ

-460 NTNVSEKDFYVNPAN
+460 STNVGEKDFYVD
-475 GRPLGFFVTGGLN
+475 RPLEFFVTGKLKY
-488 CYWLKENVT
+488 YWLKENVT

-524 RALAGHIYENIL
+524 RALDGHKYDAIL
-536 AFYYPDS
+536 DFYFPQS
-543 TIEPLASDIS
+543 TIAPLASDIS

-561 SVKYDARVLGSTA
+561 SVRYDARVLGSTA
-574 RVFAKKNAAADAIAT
+574 RVFSQKSAASAVTTT
-589 IQAGNTVF
+589 IQAGETVF
-597 VDEISGKWAHVSC
+597 VSEISGKWAHVSC
-610 GSISGYIAASTL
+610 GSVSGYIAASTL
-622 ERTAV
+622 ERTPV
-627 QVTTANISKNISVW
+627 RVTTANISKNISVW
-641 PEPDSMTTAV
+641 PEPDSMTTAL
-651 CTIDKGTVLELI
+651 CTVEKGTVLELI

-675 TTSGAG
+675 TASGAG

-688 SLIFQGSGEQFDEP
+688 TLIFQGSGEQFDEP
-702 TGLEDSLSYYGA
+702 TGLEGSLSYYGA
-714 AIKLT
+714 AIKLS

-775 DGMALFAAN
+775 DGMALVAAN

-794 HSFVPYIIAEN
+794 HCFVPYIIAEN

>member
-35 ESTQAEGGTGLGDI
+35 ESTQAEGGTGGDYVNG
-49 TDDSNEEPEYIPY
+49 NEEPEYIPC

-74 EIPEDMRHI
+74 EVPEDMRHI

-122 TVRIY
+122 IVRIY
-127 GSYAVHDAAG
+127 GNYAVHDAAG
-137 NALFIAQD
+137 NALFIAED

-177 EFESSHAN
+177 EFESGHAN

-196 NSDTDRTYRGDLNI
+196 NKDTDRTYRGDLNI

-269 ARTFAMNKTGSS
+269 ARTFAMNKTRSS

-309 AGQILYYD
+309 AGNILYYEG
-317 NKVLR
+317 NVLR

-332 TEVTANYWGEGEK
+332 TEVTANYWGEGETG
-345 DCGKESVR
+345 CGKESVR

-380 KYVKSLVANVLIP
+380 KYVKSLVDNVLIP

-475 GRPLGFFVTGGLN
+475 GRPLGFFVTGGLK

-524 RALAGHIYENIL
+524 RALEGHKYDAIL
-536 AFYYPDS
+536 DFYFPQS
-543 TIEPLASDIS
+543 SIAPLASDIS

-561 SVKYDARVLGSTA
+561 SVRYDARVLGSDA
-574 RVFAKKNAAADAIAT
+574 RVFSQKSAASAVTTT
-589 IQAGNTVF
+589 IQAGETVF
-597 VDEISGKWAHVSC
+597 VSEISGKWAHVSC
-610 GSISGYIAASTL
+610 GGASGYIAASTL
-622 ERTAV
+622 ERTPV
-627 QVTTANISKNISVW
+627 RVTTANISKNISVW
-641 PEPDSMTTAV
+641 PEPDSMTTAL
-651 CTIDKGTVLELI
+651 CTVEKGAVLELI

-681 YIPARYS
+681 YIPVRYS
-688 SLIFQGSGEQFDEP
+688 ALIFQGSGEQFDEP
-702 TGLEDSLSYYGA
+702 TGLEGSLSYYGA
-714 AIKLT
+714 AIKLS

-794 HSFVPYIIAEN
+794 HSFRPYIIAEN

>member
-1 MKKALALVLTITML
+1 MKKALASVLTITML

-35 ESTQAEGGTGLGDI
+35 ESTQAEGGTGGDYVNG
-49 TDDSNEEPEYIPY
+49 NEEPEYIPC

-74 EIPEDMRHI
+74 EVPEDMRHI

-127 GSYAVHDAAG
+127 GNYAVHDAAG

-177 EFESSHAN
+177 EFESGHAN

-196 NSDTDRTYRGDLNI
+196 NKDTDRTYRGDMNI

-269 ARTFAMNKTGSS
+269 ARTFAMNKTRSS

-332 TEVTANYWGEGEK
+332 TEVTANYWGEGETG
-345 DCGKESVR
+345 CGKESVR
-353 EDVYDLMV
+353 EDIYDLMV

-380 KYVKSLVANVLIP
+380 KYVKSLVDNVLIP

-440 SVDIAFHGVTVNGVQ
+440 SVDIAFYGVTINGTQ

-460 NTNVSEKDFYVNPAN
+460 STNVGEKDFYVD
-475 GRPLGFFVTGGLN
+475 RPLEFFVTGKLKY
-488 CYWLKENVT
+488 YWLKENVT

-524 RALAGHIYENIL
+524 RALEGHKYDAIL
-536 AFYYPDS
+536 DFYFPQS
-543 TIEPLASDIS
+543 SIAPLASDIS

-561 SVKYDARVLGSTA
+561 SVRYDARVLGSTA
-574 RVFAKKNAAADAIAT
+574 RVFSQKSAASDAIAT
-589 IQAGNTVF
+589 IQADNTVF
-597 VDEISGKWAHVSC
+597 VNEISGKWAHVSC
-610 GSISGYIAASTL
+610 GSASGYIAASTL
-622 ERTAV
+622 ERTPV
-627 QVTTANISKNISVW
+627 RVTTANISKNISVW
-641 PEPDSMTTAV
+641 PEPDSMTTAL
-651 CTIDKGTVLELI
+651 CTVEKGTVLELI

-675 TTSGAG
+675 TASGAG

-688 SLIFQGSGEQFDEP
+688 TLIFQGSGEQFDEP
-702 TGLEDSLSYYGA
+702 TGLEGSLSYYGA
-714 AIKLT
+714 AIKLS

-821 YSVAIKLADEYA
+821 YSVAEKLKGEYA
-833 ADSAEGQYIAALIAQ
+833 QDSAEGQYIAALIAK

>member
-35 ESTQAEGGTGLGDI
+35 ESTQAEGGTGGDYVNG
-49 TDDSNEEPEYIPY
+49 NEEPEYIPC

-74 EIPEDMRHI
+74 EISEDMRHI

-127 GSYAVHDAAG
+127 GNYAVHDAAG
-137 NALFIAQD
+137 NALFIAED

-177 EFESSHAN
+177 EFESGHAN

-269 ARTFAMNKTGSS
+269 ARTFAMNKTRSS

-345 DCGKESVR
+345 GCGKESVR
-353 EDVYDLMV
+353 EDIYDLMV
-361 SGKDYVEYAEIPV
+361 SGKNYVEYAEIPV

-380 KYVKSLVANVLIP
+380 KYVKSLVDNVLIP

-413 VPKCLDMSCTHHNRK
+413 VPKCTIASCTHHNRSS
-428 NMPADQVCNHFC
+428 MTADQVCNHFC
-440 SVDIAFHGVTVNGVQ
+440 SIDIAFHGVTVNGEQ

-460 NTNVSEKDFYVNPAN
+460 STNVGEKDFYVD
-475 GRPLGFFVTGGLN
+475 RPLEFFVTGKLKY
-488 CYWLKENVT
+488 YWLKENVT

-524 RALAGHIYENIL
+524 RALDGHKYDAIL
-536 AFYYPDS
+536 DFYFPQSSIDS
-543 TIEPLASDIS
+543 LASDIS

-561 SVKYDARVLGSTA
+561 SVRYDARVLGSTA
-574 RVFAKKNAAADAIAT
+574 RVFSQKSAASAVTTA
-589 IQAGNTVF
+589 IQAGETVF
-597 VDEISGKWAHVSC
+597 VSDIGGKWAHVSC
-610 GSISGYIAASTL
+610 GSVSGYIAASTL
-622 ERTAV
+622 ERTPV

-641 PEPDSMTTAV
+641 PEPDSMTTAL
-651 CTIDKGTVLELI
+651 CTVEKGTVLELI

-675 TTSGAG
+675 TASGAG

-688 SLIFQGSGEQFDEP
+688 TLIFTGKGEQFDEP

-714 AIKLT
+714 AIKLS

-725 VRFGIDIAA
+725 VRFGIEIAA

-821 YSVAIKLADEYA
+821 YSVALKLADEYA
-833 ADSAEGQYIAALIAQ
+833 QDSAEGQYIAALIAQ

>member
-1 MKKALALVLTITML
+1 MKKALASVLTITML

-35 ESTQAEGGTGLGDI
+35 ESTQAEGGTGGDYVNG
-49 TDDSNEEPEYIPY
+49 NEEPEYIPC

-177 EFESSHAN
+177 EFESGHAN

-269 ARTFAMNKTGSS
+269 ARTFAMNKTRSS

-309 AGQILYYD
+309 AGNILYYEG
-317 NKVLR
+317 KVLR

-332 TEVTANYWGEGEK
+332 TEVTANYWGEGETG
-345 DCGKESVR
+345 CGKESVR
-353 EDVYDLMV
+353 EDIYDLKV
-361 SGKDYVEYAEIPV
+361 SGKNYVEYAEIPV

-380 KYVKSLVANVLIP
+380 KYVKSLVDNVLIP
-393 NLTASGYA
+393 NLNASGYN

-440 SVDIAFHGVTVNGVQ
+440 SVDIAFYGVTVNGVQ

-475 GRPLGFFVTGGLN
+475 GRPLGFFVTGGLK

-524 RALAGHIYENIL
+524 RALDGHKYDAIL
-536 AFYYPDS
+536 DFYFPQSSIDS
-543 TIEPLASDIS
+543 LASDIS

-561 SVKYDARVLGSTA
+561 SVRYDARVLGSTA
-574 RVFAKKNAAADAIAT
+574 RVFSQKSAASAVTTT
-589 IQAGNTVF
+589 IQAGETVF
-597 VDEISGKWAHVSC
+597 VSEISGKWAHVSC
-610 GSISGYIAASTL
+610 GSVSGYIAASTL

-641 PEPDSMTTAV
+641 PEPDSMTTAL
-651 CTIDKGTVLELI
+651 CTVEKGTVLELI

-675 TTSGAG
+675 TASGAG
-681 YIPARYS
+681 YIPVRYS
-688 SLIFQGSGEQFDEP
+688 ALIFQGSGEQFDEP

-714 AIKLT
+714 AIKLS

-794 HSFVPYIIAEN
+794 HSFRPYIIAEN

-821 YSVAIKLADEYA
+821 YSVALKLADEYA

>member
-1 MKKALALVLTITML
+1 MKKALAFVLTITML

-35 ESTQAEGGTGLGDI
+35 ESTQAEGGTGGDYVNG
-49 TDDSNEEPEYIPY
+49 NEEPEYIPC

-127 GSYAVHDAAG
+127 GNYAVHDAAG
-137 NALFIAQD
+137 NALFIAED

-177 EFESSHAN
+177 EFESGHAN

-256 GWPVEAQKAQAVA
+256 GWPIEAQKAQAVA
-269 ARTFAMNKTGSS
+269 ARTFAMNKTRSS

-332 TEVTANYWGEGEK
+332 TEVTANYWGEGETG
-345 DCGKESVR
+345 CGKESVR
-353 EDVYDLMV
+353 EDIYDLKV

-393 NLTASGYA
+393 NLTAKGYA

-440 SVDIAFHGVTVNGVQ
+440 SVDIAFYGVTINGTQ

-460 NTNVSEKDFYVNPAN
+460 STNVGEKDFYVD
-475 GRPLGFFVTGGLN
+475 RPLEFFVTGKLKY
-488 CYWLKENVT
+488 YWLKENVT

-524 RALAGHIYENIL
+524 RALEGHKYDAIL
-536 AFYYPDS
+536 DFYFPQS
-543 TIEPLASDIS
+543 SIAPLASDIS

-574 RVFAKKNAAADAIAT
+574 RVFSQKSAASAVIAA

-622 ERTAV
+622 ERTPV
-627 QVTTANISKNISVW
+627 RVTTANISKNISVW

-663 EANAAPGWHKVN
+663 EADAAPGWHKVN
-675 TTSGAG
+675 TASGAG
-681 YIPARYS
+681 YIPVRYS
-688 SLIFQGSGEQFDEP
+688 ALIFQGSGERFDEP

-714 AIKLT
+714 AIKLS

-821 YSVAIKLADEYA
+821 YSIAEKLKGEYA
-833 ADSAEGQYIAALIAQ
+833 QDSAEGQYIAALIAK

>member
-1 MKKALALVLTITML
+1 MKKTLALVLTITML

-49 TDDSNEEPEYIPY
+49 TDDGYTEPEKIYGEGD
-62 SSFEDPDDSYES
+62 EDYES
-74 EIPEDMRHI
+74 EVPEELRHL
-83 YLDESRLPGGIA
+83 YLEEQSRIST
-95 PYAVRGVD
+95 YANDVR
-103 TYDVRKV
+103 DVRKV
-110 RVLISQRNHSES
+110 RVLLSQKDRSES

-137 NALFIAQD
+137 NALFIAED
-145 EAAYTVKAENS
+145 EAAYIVKAENS

-177 EFESSHAN
+177 EFEGDDAN
-185 NCVKVDSVSMG
+185 NCVKVSSVSMG
-196 NSDTDRTYRGDLNI
+196 SDVTDRTYRGDMEV
-210 YYFDKTGSYSKRWA
+210 YYFAKSGNYDSYWN
-224 GLYLVNNVYMEDYIQ
+224 GLYVVNEVYIEDYLE
-239 GVVAAEMG
+239 GVVAAEVG
-247 KENKQNQAK
+247 A
-256 GWPVEAQKAQAVA
+256 GYRDAAQQAQAIVSRA
-269 ARTFAMNKTGSS
+269 FAIKSRSTKR
-281 LVFDVYDTSKSQA
+281 VFDMRDTSASQA
-294 YFGITDWCKA
+294 YFGMTDVCRA

-309 AGQILYYD
+309 AGQTLYY
-317 NKVLR
+317 NGAYLR
-322 VHYTGTNGGD
+322 VHFGGTNGGE
-332 TEVTANYWGEGEK
+332 TEVTNNQWSGYEFCGE
-345 DCGKESVR
+345 ESVR
-353 EDVYDLMV
+353 EDAYDLASTSRYVETVTIPASPSGSETYVQLLITNALIPALNSAGYSVTAATV
-361 SGKDYVEYAEIPV
+361 SGISMETRCDD
-374 NYNASN
+374 
-380 KYVKSLVANVLIP
+380 KS
-393 NLTASGYA
+393 
-401 VSSAAYQSLSIS
+401 
-413 VPKCLDMSCTHHNRK
+413 CRHHHRDK
-428 NMPADQVCNHFC
+428 TPGQVCNHFC
-440 SVDIAFHGVTVNGVQ
+440 SVDITFTGINATGAGYISQYTVNL
-455 QIGTV
+455 TE
-460 NTNVSEKDFYVNPAN
+460 NDFFIKPNN
-475 GRPLGFFVTGGLN
+475 GRPLGFFSKGS
-488 CYWLKENVT
+488 CSRYWLIKNYT
-497 NGVVTSYTIRHARN
+497 GNTVTSYTIRHARY
-511 ASGTGLSQYGAKY
+511 GGGVGLSQYGANY
-524 RALAGHIYENIL
+524 RAAKGQSVSDIL
-536 AFYYPDS
+536 AFHYPNS
-543 TIEPLASDIS
+543 AIAPLASDIS

-574 RVFAKKNAAADAIAT
+574 RVFSQKSAASAVIAA

-610 GSISGYIAASTL
+610 GSVSGYIAASTL

-627 QVTTANISKNISVW
+627 QVTTANISSSITVRKS
-641 PEPDSMTTAV
+641 PDSRTDPVYTAN
-651 CTIDKGTVLELI
+651 KGVVLELI

-681 YIPARYS
+681 YISARYS
-688 SLIFQGSGEQFDEP
+688 TLIFQGSGEQFDEP
-702 TGLEDSLSYYGA
+702 TGLEGSLSYYGA

-725 VRFGIDIAA
+725 VRFGIEIAA

-794 HSFVPYIIAEN
+794 HSFRPYIIAEN

>member
-35 ESTQAEGGTGLGDI
+35 ESTQAEGGTGGEGAF
-49 TDDSNEEPEYIPY
+49 TADDGYTEPEKIYG
-62 SSFEDPDDSYES
+62 EGDENYES
-74 EIPEDMRHI
+74 EVPEELRHL
-83 YLDESRLPGGIA
+83 YLEEQSRIST
-95 PYAVRGVD
+95 YANDVR
-103 TYDVRKV
+103 DVRKV
-110 RVLISQRNHSES
+110 RVLLSQKDHTMS
-122 TVRIY
+122 TIRTY
-127 GSYAVHDAAG
+127 GNYAVHDAAG

-177 EFESSHAN
+177 EFESGHAN
-185 NCVKVDSVSMG
+185 NCVKVGSVSMG
-196 NSDTDRTYRGDLNI
+196 NDVTDRTYRGDMEV
-210 YYFDKTGSYSKRWA
+210 YYFAKSGNYDSYWN
-224 GLYLVNNVYMEDYIQ
+224 GLYVVNEVYIEDYLE
-239 GVVAAEMG
+239 GVVAAEVG
-247 KENKQNQAK
+247 A
-256 GWPVEAQKAQAVA
+256 GYRDAAQQAQAIVSRA
-269 ARTFAMNKTGSS
+269 FAIKSRSTKR
-281 LVFDVYDTSKSQA
+281 VFDMRDTSASQA
-294 YFGITDWCKA
+294 YFGMTDVCRA

-309 AGQILYYD
+309 AGQTLYY
-317 NKVLR
+317 NGAYLR
-322 VHYTGTNGGD
+322 VHFGGTNGGE
-332 TEVTANYWGEGEK
+332 TEVTNNQWSGTEFCGE
-345 DCGKESVR
+345 ESVR
-353 EDVYDLMV
+353 EDAYDLASTSKYVETVTIPASPSGSEKDVQSLITNALIPALNSAGYSVTAATV
-361 SGKDYVEYAEIPV
+361 SGISMETRCDD
-374 NYNASN
+374 
-380 KYVKSLVANVLIP
+380 KS
-393 NLTASGYA
+393 
-401 VSSAAYQSLSIS
+401 
-413 VPKCLDMSCTHHNRK
+413 CRHHHRDK
-428 NMPADQVCNHFC
+428 TPGQVCNHFC
-440 SVDIAFHGVTVNGVQ
+440 SVDITFTGINATGAGYISQYTVNL
-455 QIGTV
+455 TE
-460 NTNVSEKDFYVNPAN
+460 NDFFIKPNN
-475 GRPLGFFVTGGLN
+475 GRPLVFFSQGS
-488 CYWLKENVT
+488 CSRYWLIKNYT
-497 NGVVTSYTIRHARN
+497 GNTVTSYTIRHARY
-511 ASGTGLSQYGAKY
+511 GGGVGLSQYGANY
-524 RALAGHIYENIL
+524 RAVKGQSVSDIL
-536 AFYYPDS
+536 AFHYPNS
-543 TIEPLASDIS
+543 TIAPLASDIS

-561 SVKYDARVLGSTA
+561 SVRYDARVLGSTA

-610 GSISGYIAASTL
+610 GSVSGYIAASTL
-622 ERTAV
+622 ERTPV
-627 QVTTANISKNISVW
+627 QVTTANISSSITVRKS
-641 PEPDSMTTAV
+641 PDSRTDPVYTAN
-651 CTIDKGTVLELI
+651 KGVVLELI
-663 EANAAPGWHKVN
+663 EVNAAPGWHKIN
-675 TTSGAG
+675 TASGAG

-688 SLIFQGSGEQFDEP
+688 SLIFQGSGEQLDEP

-775 DGMALFAAN
+775 DGLALFAAN

-821 YSVAIKLADEYA
+821 YSVAVKLADEYA

>member
-1 MKKALALVLTITML
+1 MKKALASVLTITML

-35 ESTQAEGGTGLGDI
+35 ESTQAEGGTGGDYVNG
-49 TDDSNEEPEYIPY
+49 NEEPEYIPC

-127 GSYAVHDAAG
+127 GNYAVHDAAG
-137 NALFIAQD
+137 NALFIAED

-177 EFESSHAN
+177 EFESGHAN

-196 NSDTDRTYRGDLNI
+196 NKDTDRTYRGDLNI

-256 GWPVEAQKAQAVA
+256 GWPAEAQKAQAVA
-269 ARTFAMNKTGSS
+269 ARTFAMNKTRSS

-345 DCGKESVR
+345 GCGKENVR
-353 EDVYDLMV
+353 EDIYDLMV

-380 KYVKSLVANVLIP
+380 KYVKSLVDNVLIP
-393 NLTASGYA
+393 NLTAKGYA

-440 SVDIAFHGVTVNGVQ
+440 SVDIAFYGVTINGTQ

-460 NTNVSEKDFYVNPAN
+460 STNVGEKDFYVD
-475 GRPLGFFVTGGLN
+475 RPLEFFVTGKLKY
-488 CYWLKENVT
+488 YWLKENVT

-524 RALAGHIYENIL
+524 RALDGHKYDAIL
-536 AFYYPDS
+536 DFYFPQS
-543 TIEPLASDIS
+543 SIAPLASDIS

-574 RVFAKKNAAADAIAT
+574 RVFSQKSAASAVIAT
-589 IQAGNTVF
+589 IQAGETVF
-597 VDEISGKWAHVSC
+597 VSDIGGKWAHVSC

-622 ERTAV
+622 ERTPV
-627 QVTTANISKNISVW
+627 RVTTANISKNISVW
-641 PEPDSMTTAV
+641 PEPDSMTTAL
-651 CTIDKGTVLELI
+651 CTVEKGTVLELI

-675 TTSGAG
+675 TASGAG

-688 SLIFQGSGEQFDEP
+688 TLIFQGSGEQFDEP

-714 AIKLT
+714 AIKLS

-725 VRFGIDIAA
+725 VRFGIEIAA

-833 ADSAEGQYIAALIAQ
+833 ADSAEGQYIAALIA
-848 ANAE
+848 

>member
-1 MKKALALVLTITML
+1 MKKALASVLTITML

-35 ESTQAEGGTGLGDI
+35 ESTQAEGGTGGDYVNG
-49 TDDSNEEPEYIPY
+49 NEEPEYIPC

-127 GSYAVHDAAG
+127 GNYAVHDAAG

-177 EFESSHAN
+177 EFESGHAN

-256 GWPVEAQKAQAVA
+256 GWPAEAQKAQAVA
-269 ARTFAMNKTGSS
+269 ARTFAMNKTRSS

-332 TEVTANYWGEGEK
+332 TEVTANYWGEGETG
-345 DCGKESVR
+345 CGKESVR
-353 EDVYDLMV
+353 EDIYDLMV
-361 SGKDYVEYAEIPV
+361 SGKNYVEYAEIPV

-393 NLTASGYA
+393 NLNASGYN

-440 SVDIAFHGVTVNGVQ
+440 SVDIAFYGVTINGTQ

-460 NTNVSEKDFYVNPAN
+460 STNVGEKDFYVD
-475 GRPLGFFVTGGLN
+475 RPLEFFVTGKLKY
-488 CYWLKENVT
+488 YWLKENVT

-524 RALAGHIYENIL
+524 RALDGHKYDAIL
-536 AFYYPDS
+536 DFYFPQS
-543 TIEPLASDIS
+543 SIAPLASDIS

-589 IQAGNTVF
+589 IQADNTVF
-597 VDEISGKWAHVSC
+597 VNEISGKWAHVSC
-610 GSISGYIAASTL
+610 GSASGYIAASTL
-622 ERTAV
+622 ERTPV
-627 QVTTANISKNISVW
+627 RVTTANISKSISVW
-641 PEPDSMTTAV
+641 PEPDSMTTAL
-651 CTIDKGTVLELI
+651 CTVEKGTVLELI
-663 EANAAPGWHKVN
+663 EANAVPGWHKVN
-675 TTSGAG
+675 TASGAG
-681 YIPARYS
+681 YIPVRYS
-688 SLIFQGSGEQFDEP
+688 ALIFQGSGEQFDEP

-714 AIKLT
+714 AIKLS

-821 YSVAIKLADEYA
+821 YSVALKLADEYA

-848 ANAE
+848 ADAE

>member
-35 ESTQAEGGTGLGDI
+35 ESTQAEGGTGGDYVNG
-49 TDDSNEEPEYIPY
+49 NEEPEYIPC

-74 EIPEDMRHI
+74 EVPEDMRHI

-127 GSYAVHDAAG
+127 GNYAVHDAAG

-145 EAAYTVKAENS
+145 EAAYTVKVENS
-156 AVSLYSAFGT
+156 AVSLYSEPRT

-177 EFESSHAN
+177 EFAGNDAN
-185 NCVKVDSVSMG
+185 NCVKVSSVSNG
-196 NSDTDRTYRGDLNI
+196 TDVTDRTYRGDLNI
-210 YYFDKTGSYSKRWA
+210 YYFDKTGSYSSRWA
-224 GLYLVNNVYMEDYIQ
+224 GLYLVNDVYMEDYIQ

-247 KENKQNQAK
+247 KENKTTPKK
-256 GWPVEAQKAQAVA
+256 GWPIEAQKAQAVA

-309 AGQILYYD
+309 AGNILYYEG
-317 NKVLR
+317 KVLR

-332 TEVTANYWGEGEK
+332 TEVTANYWGEGETG
-345 DCGKESVR
+345 CGKESVR

-361 SGKDYVEYAEIPV
+361 SGKNYVEYAEIPV

-380 KYVKSLVANVLIP
+380 KYVKSLVDNVLIP

-475 GRPLGFFVTGGLN
+475 GRPLGFFVTGGLK

-524 RALAGHIYENIL
+524 RALDGHKYDAIL
-536 AFYYPDS
+536 DFYFPQS
-543 TIEPLASDIS
+543 SIALLASDIS

-561 SVKYDARVLGSTA
+561 SVRYDARVLGSTA
-574 RVFAKKNAAADAIAT
+574 RVFSQKSAASAVTTT
-589 IQAGNTVF
+589 IQAGETVF
-597 VDEISGKWAHVSC
+597 VSEISGKWAHVSC
-610 GSISGYIAASTL
+610 GSVSGYIAASTL
-622 ERTAV
+622 ERTPV
-627 QVTTANISKNISVW
+627 RVTTANISKNISVW
-641 PEPDSMTTAV
+641 PEPDSMTTAL
-651 CTIDKGTVLELI
+651 CTVEKGVVLELI
-663 EANAAPGWHKVN
+663 EVNAAPGWHKVN
-675 TTSGAG
+675 TTSGVG

-688 SLIFQGSGEQFDEP
+688 TLIFQGSGEQFDEP
-702 TGLEDSLSYYGA
+702 TGLEGSLSYYGA
-714 AIKLT
+714 AIKLS

-775 DGMALFAAN
+775 DGMALFAAYA
-784 IDNIA
+784 DNIA

-794 HSFVPYIIAEN
+794 HSFRPYIIAEN

-821 YSVAIKLADEYA
+821 YSVAEKLKGEYA
-833 ADSAEGQYIAALIAQ
+833 QDSAEGQYIAALIAQ
-848 ANAE
+848 ADAE

>member
-1 MKKALALVLTITML
+1 MKKALASVLTITML

-35 ESTQAEGGTGLGDI
+35 EGTQAEGGTGGDYVNG
-49 TDDSNEEPEYIPY
+49 NEEPEYIPC

-137 NALFIAQD
+137 NALFIAED

-309 AGQILYYD
+309 AGNILYYEG
-317 NKVLR
+317 KVLR

-345 DCGKESVR
+345 GCGKESVR
-353 EDVYDLMV
+353 EDIYDLKV
-361 SGKDYVEYAEIPV
+361 SGKNYVEYVEIP
-374 NYNASN
+374 
-380 KYVKSLVANVLIP
+380 
-393 NLTASGYA
+393 
-401 VSSAAYQSLSIS
+401 
-413 VPKCLDMSCTHHNRK
+413 
-428 NMPADQVCNHFC
+428 
-440 SVDIAFHGVTVNGVQ
+440 
-455 QIGTV
+455 
-460 NTNVSEKDFYVNPAN
+460 VSEKDFYVNPAN
-475 GRPLGFFVTGGLN
+475 GRPLGFFVTGGLK

-524 RALAGHIYENIL
+524 RALEGHKYDAIL
-536 AFYYPDS
+536 DFYFPQSSID
-543 TIEPLASDIS
+543 PLASDIS

-574 RVFAKKNAAADAIAT
+574 RVFSQKSAASAVTTT
-589 IQAGNTVF
+589 IQAGETVF
-597 VDEISGKWAHVSC
+597 VSEISGKWAHVSC
-610 GSISGYIAASTL
+610 GGASGYIAASTL
-622 ERTAV
+622 ERTPV
-627 QVTTANISKNISVW
+627 RVTTANISKNISVW
-641 PEPDSMTTAV
+641 PEPDSMTTAL
-651 CTIDKGTVLELI
+651 CTVEKGTVLELI

-675 TTSGAG
+675 TASGAG

-688 SLIFQGSGEQFDEP
+688 TLIFQGSGEQLDEP

-714 AIKLT
+714 AIKLS

-821 YSVAIKLADEYA
+821 YSVAEKLKGEYA
-833 ADSAEGQYIAALIAQ
+833 QDSAEGQYIAALIAQ

>member
-1 MKKALALVLTITML
+1 MKKALASVLTITML

-35 ESTQAEGGTGLGDI
+35 ESTQAEGGTGGDYVNG
-49 TDDSNEEPEYIPY
+49 NEEPEYIPC

-74 EIPEDMRHI
+74 EVPEDMRHI

-127 GSYAVHDAAG
+127 GNYAVHDAAG

-177 EFESSHAN
+177 EFESGHAN

-196 NSDTDRTYRGDLNI
+196 NKDTDRTYRGDLNI

-256 GWPVEAQKAQAVA
+256 GWPAEAQKAQAVA
-269 ARTFAMNKTGSS
+269 ARTFAMNKTRSS

-345 DCGKESVR
+345 GCGKESVR

-380 KYVKSLVANVLIP
+380 KYVKSLVDNVLIP

-440 SVDIAFHGVTVNGVQ
+440 SVDIAFYGVTINGTQ

-460 NTNVSEKDFYVNPAN
+460 STNVGEKDFYVD
-475 GRPLGFFVTGGLN
+475 RPLEFFVTGKLKY
-488 CYWLKENVT
+488 YWLKENVT

-524 RALAGHIYENIL
+524 RALDGHKYDAIL
-536 AFYYPDS
+536 DFYFPQS
-543 TIEPLASDIS
+543 SIAPLASDIS

-589 IQAGNTVF
+589 IQADNTVF
-597 VDEISGKWAHVSC
+597 VNEISGKWAHVSC
-610 GSISGYIAASTL
+610 GSASGYIAASTL
-622 ERTAV
+622 ERTPV
-627 QVTTANISKNISVW
+627 RVTTANISKSISVW
-641 PEPDSMTTAV
+641 PEPDSMTTAL
-651 CTIDKGTVLELI
+651 CTVEKGTVLELI
-663 EANAAPGWHKVN
+663 EANAVPGWHKVN
-675 TTSGAG
+675 TASGAG
-681 YIPARYS
+681 YIPVRYS
-688 SLIFQGSGEQFDEP
+688 ALIFQGSGEQFDEP
-702 TGLEDSLSYYGA
+702 TGLEDSLS
-714 AIKLT
+714 
-719 GDYGIR
+719 
-725 VRFGIDIAA
+725 
-734 HDGGTIAG
+734 
-742 YTIKEYGVIADGE
+742 
-755 KQRAYYTENGAK
+755 
-767 YDKVSAVA
+767 
-775 DGMALFAAN
+775 
-784 IDNIA
+784 
-789 ALKAE
+789 
-794 HSFVPYIIAEN
+794 
-805 AKGEITH
+805 
-812 YGDEVKLSV
+812 
-821 YSVAIKLADEYA
+821 
-833 ADSAEGQYIAALIAQ
+833 
-848 ANAE
+848 

>member
-1 MKKALALVLTITML
+1 MKKTLASVLTITML

-35 ESTQAEGGTGLGDI
+35 ESTQAEGGTGGDYVNG
-49 TDDSNEEPEYIPY
+49 NEEPEYIPC

-177 EFESSHAN
+177 EFESGHAN

-256 GWPVEAQKAQAVA
+256 GWPIEAQKAQAVA
-269 ARTFAMNKTGSS
+269 ARTFAMNKTRSS

-332 TEVTANYWGEGEK
+332 TEVTANYWGEGETG
-345 DCGKESVR
+345 CGKESVR
-353 EDVYDLMV
+353 EDIYDLKV
-361 SGKDYVEYAEIPV
+361 SGKNYVEYAEIPV

-393 NLTASGYA
+393 NLTAKGYA

-475 GRPLGFFVTGGLN
+475 GRPLGFFVTGGLK

-524 RALAGHIYENIL
+524 RALDGHKYDAIL
-536 AFYYPDS
+536 DFYFPQS
-543 TIEPLASDIS
+543 TIAPLASDIS

-561 SVKYDARVLGSTA
+561 SVRYDARVLGSTA
-574 RVFAKKNAAADAIAT
+574 RVFSQKSAASAVTTT
-589 IQAGNTVF
+589 IQAGETVF
-597 VDEISGKWAHVSC
+597 VSEISGKWAHVSC
-610 GSISGYIAASTL
+610 GSVSGYIAASTL
-622 ERTAV
+622 ERTPV

-641 PEPDSMTTAV
+641 PEPDSMTTAL
-651 CTIDKGTVLELI
+651 CTVEKGTVLELI

-681 YIPARYS
+681 YIPVRYS
-688 SLIFQGSGEQFDEP
+688 ALIFQGSGEQFDEP
-702 TGLEDSLSYYGA
+702 TGLEGSLSYYGA
-714 AIKLT
+714 AIKLS

-794 HSFVPYIIAEN
+794 HSFRPYIIAEN

-821 YSVAIKLADEYA
+821 YSVAEKLKGEYA
-833 ADSAEGQYIAALIAQ
+833 QDSAEGQYIAALIAQ

>member
-1 MKKALALVLTITML
+1 MKKALASVLTITML

-35 ESTQAEGGTGLGDI
+35 ESTQAEGGTGGDYVNG
-49 TDDSNEEPEYIPY
+49 NEEPEYIPC

-74 EIPEDMRHI
+74 EVPEDMRHI

-127 GSYAVHDAAG
+127 GNYAVHDAAG

-177 EFESSHAN
+177 EFESGHAN

-196 NSDTDRTYRGDLNI
+196 NKDTDRTYRGDLNI

-256 GWPVEAQKAQAVA
+256 GWPAEAQKAQAVA
-269 ARTFAMNKTGSS
+269 ARTFAMNKTRSS

-332 TEVTANYWGEGEK
+332 TEVTANYWGEGETG
-345 DCGKESVR
+345 CGKESVR
-353 EDVYDLMV
+353 EDIYDLKV

-380 KYVKSLVANVLIP
+380 KYVKSLVDNVLIP

-440 SVDIAFHGVTVNGVQ
+440 SVDIAFYGVTINGTQ

-460 NTNVSEKDFYVNPAN
+460 STNVGEKDFYVD
-475 GRPLGFFVTGGLN
+475 RPLEFFVTGKLKY
-488 CYWLKENVT
+488 YWLKENVT

-511 ASGTGLSQYGAKY
+511 ASGPGLSQYGAKY
-524 RALAGHIYENIL
+524 RALDGHKYDAIL
-536 AFYYPDS
+536 DFYFPQS
-543 TIEPLASDIS
+543 TIAPLASDIS

-561 SVKYDARVLGSTA
+561 SVRYDARVLGSTA
-574 RVFAKKNAAADAIAT
+574 RVFSQKSAASAVTAA
-589 IQAGNTVF
+589 IQAGETVF
-597 VDEISGKWAHVSC
+597 VSDIGGKWAHVSC
-610 GSISGYIAASTL
+610 GSVSGYIAASTL
-622 ERTAV
+622 ERTPV
-627 QVTTANISKNISVW
+627 RVTTANISKNISVW
-641 PEPDSMTTAV
+641 PEPDSMTTAL
-651 CTIDKGTVLELI
+651 CTVEKGTVLELI

-675 TTSGAG
+675 TASGAG
-681 YIPARYS
+681 YIPVRYS
-688 SLIFQGSGEQFDEP
+688 ALIFQGSGEQFDEP
-702 TGLEDSLSYYGA
+702 TGLEGSLSYYGA
-714 AIKLT
+714 AIKLS

-725 VRFGIDIAA
+725 VRFGIEIAA

-833 ADSAEGQYIAALIAQ
+833 ADSAEGQYIAALIA
-848 ANAE
+848 

>member
-35 ESTQAEGGTGLGDI
+35 EGTQAEGGTGGDYVNG
-49 TDDSNEEPEYIPY
+49 NEEPEYIPC

-110 RVLISQRNHSES
+110 RVLISQRNHSKS

-127 GSYAVHDAAG
+127 GNYAVHDAAG
-137 NALFIAQD
+137 NALFIAED

-177 EFESSHAN
+177 EFESGHAN

-309 AGQILYYD
+309 AGNILYYEG
-317 NKVLR
+317 KVLR

-345 DCGKESVR
+345 GCGKESVR
-353 EDVYDLMV
+353 EDIYDLKV
-361 SGKDYVEYAEIPV
+361 SGKIM
-374 NYNASN
+374 SN
-380 KYVKSLVANVLIP
+380 
-393 NLTASGYA
+393 
-401 VSSAAYQSLSIS
+401 
-413 VPKCLDMSCTHHNRK
+413 M
-428 NMPADQVCNHFC
+428 
-440 SVDIAFHGVTVNGVQ
+440 
-455 QIGTV
+455 
-460 NTNVSEKDFYVNPAN
+460 
-475 GRPLGFFVTGGLN
+475 
-488 CYWLKENVT
+488 LKF
-497 NGVVTSYTIRHARN
+497 R
-511 ASGTGLSQYGAKY
+511 
-524 RALAGHIYENIL
+524 
-536 AFYYPDS
+536 
-543 TIEPLASDIS
+543 
-553 RPAIQAKP
+553 
-561 SVKYDARVLGSTA
+561 
-574 RVFAKKNAAADAIAT
+574 
-589 IQAGNTVF
+589 
-597 VDEISGKWAHVSC
+597 
-610 GSISGYIAASTL
+610 
-622 ERTAV
+622 
-627 QVTTANISKNISVW
+627 
-641 PEPDSMTTAV
+641 
-651 CTIDKGTVLELI
+651 
-663 EANAAPGWHKVN
+663 
-675 TTSGAG
+675 
-681 YIPARYS
+681 
-688 SLIFQGSGEQFDEP
+688 
-702 TGLEDSLSYYGA
+702 
-714 AIKLT
+714 
-719 GDYGIR
+719 
-725 VRFGIDIAA
+725 
-734 HDGGTIAG
+734 
-742 YTIKEYGVIADGE
+742 
-755 KQRAYYTENGAK
+755 
-767 YDKVSAVA
+767 
-775 DGMALFAAN
+775 
-784 IDNIA
+784 
-789 ALKAE
+789 
-794 HSFVPYIIAEN
+794 
-805 AKGEITH
+805 
-812 YGDEVKLSV
+812 
-821 YSVAIKLADEYA
+821 
-833 ADSAEGQYIAALIAQ
+833 
-848 ANAE
+848 

>member
-1 MKKALALVLTITML
+1 MKKALAFVLTITML

-35 ESTQAEGGTGLGDI
+35 ESTQAEGGTGGDYVNG
-49 TDDSNEEPEYIPY
+49 NEEPEYIPC

-127 GSYAVHDAAG
+127 GNYAVHDAAG
-137 NALFIAQD
+137 NALFIAED

-177 EFESSHAN
+177 EFESGHAN

-256 GWPVEAQKAQAVA
+256 GWPIEAQKAQAVA
-269 ARTFAMNKTGSS
+269 ARTFAMNKTRSS

-332 TEVTANYWGEGEK
+332 TEVTANYWGEGETG
-345 DCGKESVR
+345 CGKESVR
-353 EDVYDLMV
+353 EDIYDLKV

-393 NLTASGYA
+393 NLTAKGYA

-440 SVDIAFHGVTVNGVQ
+440 SVDIAFYGVTINGTQ

-460 NTNVSEKDFYVNPAN
+460 STNVGEKDFYVD
-475 GRPLGFFVTGGLN
+475 RPLEFFVTGKLKY
-488 CYWLKENVT
+488 YWLKENVT

-524 RALAGHIYENIL
+524 RALEGHKYDAIL
-536 AFYYPDS
+536 DFYFPQSSIDS
-543 TIEPLASDIS
+543 LASDIS
-553 RPAIQAKP
+553 RPEIQAKP

-574 RVFAKKNAAADAIAT
+574 RVFSQKSAASAVTTT
-589 IQAGNTVF
+589 IQAGETVF
-597 VDEISGKWAHVSC
+597 VSDIGGKWAHVSC
-610 GSISGYIAASTL
+610 GSVSGYIAASTL
-622 ERTAV
+622 ERTPV
-627 QVTTANISKNISVW
+627 RVTTANISKNISVW
-641 PEPDSMTTAV
+641 PEPDSMTTAL
-651 CTIDKGTVLELI
+651 CTVEKGTVLELI

-675 TTSGAG
+675 TASGAG

-688 SLIFQGSGEQFDEP
+688 TLIFQGSGEQFDEP
-702 TGLEDSLSYYGA
+702 TGLEGSLSYYGA
-714 AIKLT
+714 AIKLS

-794 HSFVPYIIAEN
+794 YSFRPYIIAEN

-821 YSVAIKLADEYA
+821 YSVALKLADEYA